1 MFILVYLQN
10 HDIMLLSVN
19 NNGKK
24 VNKMSKLLKPIE
36 YAASQGISR
45 QAVYAK
51 IKKGS
56 LESKMIDGKKYIVVE
71 DVEQKDLSS
80 DKKEEVAPHLVDV
93 KELLSSKDQ
102 TISVLKESISD
113 LKHTNTEINTTLR
126 GEIELLK
133 QVFTEMRNLY
143 VKQVDYMVIDKKK
156 ELEKSSSSI
165 KEISLKEVDEEECW
179 ITLDEF
185 FKRCKISKEKRKI
198 KVIKRLRKAF
208 MGNDKR
214 IKIDKDTIYVSCY
227 HFYEDILN
235 KR

>member
-1 MFILVYLQN
+1 
-10 HDIMLLSVN
+10 
-19 NNGKK
+19 
-24 VNKMSKLLKPIE
+24 MSKLVKPTE

-51 IKKGS
+51 IKKGA
-56 LESKMIDGKKYIVVE
+56 LESKTVDGKIYIVVD
-71 DVEQKDLSS
+71 DVVSS
-80 DKKEEVAPHLVDV
+80 KNENKETSVQEEKIAPHLINV
-93 KELLSSKDQ
+93 KELLNSKEQ

-113 LKHTNTEINTTLR
+113 LKQTNTEINTTLR

-156 ELEKSSSSI
+156 ELEKQSDPI
-165 KEISLKEVDEEECW
+165 KEISLDNIQKDEDDCW

-185 FKRCKISKEKRKI
+185 FDRCKITKEKRKI
-198 KVIKRLRKAF
+198 KVVKRLRKAF
-208 MGNDKR
+208 MAKDER
-214 IKIDKDTIYVSCY
+214 IKMEDDTIYLSCY

-235 KR
+235 KKQ

>member
-1 MFILVYLQN
+1 
-10 HDIMLLSVN
+10 
-19 NNGKK
+19 
-24 VNKMSKLLKPIE
+24 MSKLIKPIE

-56 LESKMIDGKKYIVVE
+56 LKSKTVDGKIYIVVDE
-71 DVEQKDLSS
+71 VEREKE
-80 DKKEEVAPHLVDV
+80 KNIETKEEVAPHLVDV
-93 KELLSSKDQ
+93 KELLHSKEQ
-102 TISVLKESISD
+102 TISILKESISD

-156 ELEKSSSSI
+156 ELEKQSAPI
-165 KEISLKEVDEEECW
+165 EAISLKEGSEDEEDCW

-185 FKRCKISKEKRKI
+185 FNRCKIIKEKRKI
-198 KVIKRLRKAF
+198 KIVKRLRKAF
-208 MGNDKR
+208 MRNDER
-214 IKIDKDTIYVSCY
+214 IKMEDDTIFLSCY
-227 HFYEDILN
+227 HYYEDILN
-235 KR
+235 KKQ